1 MNTVLSL
8 FNRLLRWALW
18 LVAGLLIFA
27 ALYVSV
33 GRQFTPLVA
42 EYREDIEQALQQRFQ
57 QDIQIEQLIGDWR
70 GFSPVLEA
78 RYVTLGKGD
87 SALQV
92 ETLQIQPNVLGS
104 LLARELRLT
113 AVTLD
118 GLQIHIEQDQAGQWA
133 LQGVRID
140 TVEDAVFQLND
151 WLAKLQQLTKFNVL
165 NSRVIIQAA
174 GREPLALTYAGF
186 TLSHIGQQH
195 RLAVRAVLPDGETL
209 ELSAQGQLI
218 DKDWRQSRLA
228 VYLKTPGSN
237 LAQWVPEVYLQGWL
251 LDSLKLKGEVWLQAE
266 RGQVQQAVLRLAEF
280 AVRGQAPHAEP
291 LAVQSDVV
299 LAFYQRQDS
308 VHNAWFERLALQ
320 IDQLPEHDWRMLL
333 SYTEQQAT
341 RWQLAVE
348 QLELPHVHYLAKRL
362 VVLPD
367 IAEHVLASLQPTGRV
382 KNMHLQWQPDAPF
395 AERLVFASNLDNVE
409 FSAWENVPA
418 VSGINGHISGDL
430 TQGELRLASADG
442 FSLHLANLFAKPWDY
457 HKAHAQLLWQF
468 DEQGFTLQSPYLQV
482 LGDEGEL
489 AGDFLIRLLQDPD
502 AEDYMDLR
510 VGLRDG
516 DARFTGKYLP
526 SPAAGFSAELEQWL
540 STAIQAGSIEQGYFQ
555 YQGSL
560 NEGAAAEARSIS
572 LYFAVKD
579 ALLEYQPGWPA
590 LSEAA
595 AEVLIEDSGV
605 RIDLKQGKILNT
617 AVSSAYAEVLHVAAG
632 QVPVLQLQADL
643 QSTVEDGLYF
653 LQKTPIAQAALEFS
667 KWQGQGYLPAA
678 LNLSV
683 PLAAA
688 QPVQVHLTLDAQSAE
703 LHMPEINVHLHK
715 LNGQFVFDSQRGL
728 SAKKIS
734 GEFLEQA
741 FTGSIEARG
750 TPAHLSSHID
760 VQGLMPI
767 ERLTRWAQVEQPIP
781 ASGILPYRLR
791 VLLEGADSQLRIDSN
806 LQGVQIDLPA
816 PLGKAANEQSYA
828 DWRMTLTGAERRY
841 WFDYVD
847 QLSLSMAAPA
857 DNLLAARAQLRMG
870 GGLAVLPTAQGLQ
883 VRGALNSFALTDWQ
897 QVLERYPLPK
907 QKGEQQ
913 LLTSARLQLKNF
925 TGLGLTVDDLSVV
938 YQPQPTGWQL
948 SLDSPQVKGTLRQL
962 DGHQPLRVHFN
973 RLHIPKGLVSETV
986 EQGDR
991 LADFDLQSIPELN
1004 IQIDQLYFDADS
1016 LGAWSLTTR
1025 PQAQGVLFDQLNL
1038 SLKGLN
1044 VTGQLGWER
1053 VNGQMRSWY
1062 KGRLAGENLKD
1073 VLSAW
1078 GFAPTITSETFR
1090 VDSMLR
1096 WAGSPAMLQVSG
1108 VSGDL
1113 DISLRNGQLVSV
1125 DGSSQALR
1133 VFGLLNFDSIGRRLR
1148 LDFSDLLDKGLA
1160 YDRVKGKLQ
1169 VQQGV
1174 YRTQTPLLVEG
1185 PSSNLDLQGQ
1195 VDSAAEQVDAT
1206 LVVTL
1211 PLTNNLPLAAVAV
1224 GAPAVGGALFL
1235 VDRLLGDRISRFASV
1250 TYHISGDWQHP
1261 NISLFKKGNAKKAQ

>member
-1 MNTVLSL
+1 MTSMLSL
-8 FNRLLRWALW
+8 LNRLLRWALW
-18 LVAGLLIFA
+18 LLAGLLIFA
-27 ALYVSV
+27 ALYVSI
-33 GRQFTPLVA
+33 GRQFTPLMA
-42 EYREDIEQALQQRFQ
+42 EYRADIEQALQQRFQ
-57 QDIQIEQLIGDWR
+57 QDIQIEQLVGGWR
-70 GFSPVLEA
+70 GFSPLLEA

-87 SALQV
+87 RALQV
-92 ETLQIQPNVLGS
+92 ERLQVQPDMLGS

-118 GLQIHIEQDQAGQWA
+118 GLQIHIEQDQTGQWA
-133 LQGVRID
+133 LQGVQID
-140 TVEDAVFQLND
+140 TVEHAVFQLND
-151 WLAKLQQLTKFNVL
+151 WLVKLQQVAKFNLL
-165 NSRVIIQAA
+165 NSRIIIQGN

-195 RLAVRAVLPDGETL
+195 RLDLRAVLPDGETL

-218 DKDWRQSRLA
+218 DNDWQQSRLA
-228 VYLKTPGSN
+228 VYLKTPSSN
-237 LAQWVPEVYLQGWL
+237 LANWLPEAYLQGWL
-251 LDSLKLKGEVWLQAE
+251 LDSLKLSGEVWLQAE
-266 RGQVQQAVLRLAEF
+266 GGQLQQAVLRLAEF
-280 AVRGQAPHAEP
+280 ELHGQAPHAEP
-291 LAVQSDVV
+291 LALQSRAV
-299 LAFYQRQDS
+299 LGFYQHKNS
-308 VHNAWFERLALQ
+308 VHNAWFEQLALQ
-320 IDQLPEHDWRMLL
+320 IDQLPEQDWRMLL
-333 SYTEQQAT
+333 SYTGQASK

-348 QLELPHVHYLAKRL
+348 QLELSQLHYLTERL
-362 VVLPD
+362 VALPD
-367 IAEHVLASLQPTGRV
+367 IAGQVLASLRPVGRV
-382 KNMHLQWQPDAPF
+382 KNMQLQWQPDAPF
-395 AERLVFASNLDNVE
+395 TERLAFASNLDNVE

-418 VSGINGHISGDL
+418 AGGVSGHISGGL
-430 TQGELRLASADG
+430 MQGELRLASADG

-489 AGDFLIRLLQDPD
+489 AGDFLIRLLHDPG

-526 SPAAGFSAELEQWL
+526 SLATGFSAELEQWL

-560 NEGAAAEARSIS
+560 NAGATPEARSIS
-572 LYFAVKD
+572 LYFAVKE

-590 LSEAA
+590 LREAT

-617 AVSSAYAEVLHVAAG
+617 AVTQAYAEVMHVPPG

-653 LQKTPIAQAALEFS
+653 LQKTPIAQTAVEFS
-667 KWQGQGYLPAA
+667 KWQGQGHLPAV

-688 QPVQVHLTLDAQSAE
+688 QSVQVHLTLDAQSAE
-703 LHMPEINVHLHK
+703 LEMPEINVHLHK

-728 SAKKIS
+728 SAKKVS
-734 GEFLEQA
+734 GEFLQQE
-741 FTGSIEARG
+741 FSGSIEARG

-760 VQGLMPI
+760 VQGVMPL
-767 ERLTRWAQVEQPIP
+767 ERLTQWAQIKQAVPV
-781 ASGILPYRLR
+781 SGTLPYRLR

-806 LQGVQIDLPA
+806 LQGVKVDLPA
-816 PLGKAANEQSYA
+816 PLAKAANEQSYA
-828 DWRMTLTGAERRY
+828 DWRMTLSGAERRY
-841 WFDYVD
+841 WFDYAD
-847 QLSLSMAAPA
+847 RLSLSLAAPA
-857 DNLLAARAQLRMG
+857 DDFLAARAQLRVG
-870 GGLAVLPTAQGLQ
+870 GGLAALPTEQGLQ
-883 VRGALNSFALTDWQ
+883 VRGRLSDFVFTEWQ
-897 QVLERYPLPK
+897 QALERYPLP
-907 QKGEQQ
+907 QQEGDQQ
-913 LLTSARLQLKNF
+913 LLSSARLQLQNF
-925 TGLGLTVDDLSVV
+925 TGLGLTLDDLNVV
-938 YQPQPTGWQL
+938 YQPQSTGWKL
-948 SLDSPQVKGTLRQL
+948 TLDSQQVKGTLRQL
-962 DGHQPLRVHFN
+962 QATQPLQVHFN
-973 RLHIPKGLVSETV
+973 HLYVPQGLVAEVV
-986 EQGDR
+986 EQGDA
-991 LADFDLQSIPELN
+991 LADFDLHSIPALD
-1004 IQIDQLYFDADS
+1004 IQIDQLYQDAEP
-1016 LGAWSLTTR
+1016 LGPWSLHTR

-1053 VNGQMRSWY
+1053 VNGQARSWY
-1062 KGRLAGENLKD
+1062 QGRLAGDNLKD

-1078 GFAPTITSETFR
+1078 GFAPTITSEKFR
-1090 VDSMLR
+1090 VDAALR
-1096 WAGSPAMLQVSG
+1096 WTGSPAVLQLSKL
-1108 VSGDL
+1108 SGDL
-1113 DISLRNGQLVSV
+1113 DLLLRNGQLVNV
-1125 DGSSQALR
+1125 DGGRQALR

-1250 TYHISGDWQHP
+1250 TYHINGDWQHP
-1261 NISLFKKGNAKKAQ
+1261 NISLFKKDTVKKAQ